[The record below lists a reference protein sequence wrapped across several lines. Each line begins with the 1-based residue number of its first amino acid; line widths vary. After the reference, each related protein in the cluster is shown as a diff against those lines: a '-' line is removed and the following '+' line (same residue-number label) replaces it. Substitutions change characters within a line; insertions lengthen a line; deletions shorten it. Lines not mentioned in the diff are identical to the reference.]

1 MLDTHHNEHKEK
13 FDSLVKSAGSPK
25 VMSLHMVAS
34 SVVCLK
40 NTTLCKHIG
49 EVGDVFPVMKQI
61 KMDSFYPHDD
71 ALYAVLEWVMKKMD
85 LTEWLPDENDSDR
98 FTKAVNIIVF
108 ATGISREDVVEGI
121 YSIYDAK
128 SYSFKLTPNNDVA
141 DIPSVYLKG
150 RDTNKKHITGSILG
164 KLE

>member
-1 MLDTHHNEHKEK
+1 MLDTHHNAHKET
-13 FDSLVKSAGSPK
+13 FDKLVKEAGNPK

-40 NTTLCKHIG
+40 NTLLCNHIG
-49 EVGDVFPVMKQI
+49 EVGDVFPVMRQL
-61 KMDSFYPHDD
+61 KMHDFYPHDD

-85 LTEWLPDENDSDR
+85 LEEWIPDENDSDR
-98 FTKAVNIIVF
+98 FTKAINIIVF
-108 ATGISREDVVEGI
+108 ATGISREDIIEGI

-128 SYSFKLTPNNDVA
+128 SYAFKLIPDHDVA
-141 DIPSVYLKG
+141 DITSVYLK
-150 RDTNKKHITGSILG
+150 RQTINKKPITGSILG